1 MTHHKWSG
9 PAAEDLTNDAMEGIL
24 SPQPSP
30 ENLRQQLEDSPSL
43 TLTLSHNED
52 IARENNTG
60 PPFSFENITI
70 SEEETASEETESP
83 GLDLWSINLPQGPPV
98 QSALWVRR
106 TTVTIPSPTQEV
118 EEITLD
124 MPVTELLR
132 RLQADLQQ
140 TRNTVRLTQAEIRS
154 FPFS

>member
-1 MTHHKWSG
+1 M
-9 PAAEDLTNDAMEGIL
+9 
-24 SPQPSP
+24 
-30 ENLRQQLEDSPSL
+30 
-43 TLTLSHNED
+43 TLSHNED

-60 PPFSFENITI
+60 PSFSFENITI
-70 SEEETASEETESP
+70 SEENQDTASEETESP
-83 GLDLWSINLPQGPPV
+83 GLEPDWQIAHGGPPV